1 MSFVHVAWA
10 FKQDV
15 GNPTRKLVLVALA
28 ERCHKETLVC
38 RPYITTIA
46 SDCNLSESG
55 VRKAIKELCD
65 MKVITSSRRRV
76 TDGSYRGYDY
86 EFPTL
91 TIVQEPPSPH
101 SAPPSPGSG
110 DPASPGDGHEP
121 AVDLEPKL
129 LLAAAPRKR
138 NGNWDALTSLF
149 GDATT
154 RTSQKLRGKVC
165 ASLDQAGATPDE
177 IIGRAKRWRHVFPNA
192 ALTETALE
200 KHWPL
205 LQPPRARAPA
215 SVRSEP
221 QPSPLT
227 AVEREANVRAAKAG
241 LQELRRNL

>member
-1 MSFVHVAWA
+1 MSWA
-10 FKQDV
+10 LRHSRSKLGD
-15 GNPTRKLVLVALA
+15 RLVLLALA
-28 ERCHKETLVC
+28 EAAHDDGTYAFPKVATLAI
-38 RPYITTIA
+38 RA
-46 SDCNLSESG
+46 NLSERQVQRCLRNLVGLGEIEQTGQTKSG
-55 VRKAIKELCD
+55 TNIYSVTGYIRHEGGDNMSPPAGAGVTPTSPLGVTPTSPELS
-65 MKVITSSRRRV
+65 V
-76 TDGSYRGYDY
+76 
-86 EFPTL
+86 
-91 TIVQEPPSPH
+91 EP
-101 SAPPSPGSG
+101 
-110 DPASPGDGHEP
+110 
-121 AVDLEPKL
+121 LEEQP
-129 LLAAAPRKR
+129 LAAKPRKR

-165 ASLDQAGATPDE
+165 ASLDHAGATPDE